1 MIALVVSAGSG
12 GGVDAEDIARRL
24 RDAGATDLRVFPLER
39 LDEVAATPSPDRIV
53 VASGDGGVGPA
64 AALAARTSTQ
74 LAVVPAGTAN
84 NFAAAAGIPT
94 DLDGACRLAATGQST
109 RSMELGHAGEIP
121 FINLAS
127 AGLAPVAGERASR
140 WKRVLGPA
148 AYTAGAAA
156 AAITTAPI
164 ECAVSGDGEP
174 AFAGRT
180 WQVMVAITGA
190 FGSGVRVEGTDLTDG
205 ALDLVVIQAG
215 PRAELLRRGWWI
227 KRGRLATQ
235 PGAVRA
241 RARSFDVD
249 VAPGTRFNVDGE
261 IVELGPTRFT
271 VKAGAFELV
280 VPS

>member
-1 MIALVVSAGSG
+1 MIALVASAGSG
-12 GGVDAEDIARRL
+12 SGVDAEDIERRL
-24 RDAGATDLRVFPLER
+24 RQAGADDVRAFPIEDV
-39 LDEVAATPSPDRIV
+39 DEVARVDPERIA

-64 AALAARTSTQ
+64 AAVAARLKKP
-74 LAVVPAGTAN
+74 LAVIPAGTAN
-84 NFAAAAGIPT
+84 NFAAAAELPT
-94 DLDGACRLAATGQST
+94 DLDRACRLAATGRRT
-109 RSMELGHAGEIP
+109 RPMELGRAGEIP

-127 AGLAPVAGERASR
+127 AGLAPVAGERATR

-156 AAITTAPI
+156 AALTTPPI
-164 ECAVSGDGEP
+164 ECEVTGDGKP

-190 FGSGVRVEGTDLTDG
+190 FGSGIRVEGTDLTDG
-205 ALDLVVIQAG
+205 ALDLVVFEAG
-215 PRAELLRRGWWI
+215 PRTELLRRGWWI

-241 RARSFDVD
+241 RARSFQVD

-261 IVELGPTRFT
+261 IIELGPTRFT
-271 VKAGAFELV
+271 VAAGAFELV
-280 VPS
+280 VPG